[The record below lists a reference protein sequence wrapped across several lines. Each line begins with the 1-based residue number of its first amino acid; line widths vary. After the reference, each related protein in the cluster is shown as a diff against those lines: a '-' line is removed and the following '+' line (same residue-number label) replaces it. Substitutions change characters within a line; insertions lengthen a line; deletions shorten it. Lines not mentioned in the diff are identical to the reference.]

1 MRIYVLLTAMLLATC
16 NMLAQQT
23 INIDEK
29 VTNEATLAL
38 RTGSVHFKTPGDIMN
53 TARSKGARISP
64 DGYRWIDRISNMP
77 SHYRDF
83 YNTYKALI
91 DDVINNER
99 GNWTTDY
106 TKATKL
112 SNGSYGVKIYTYS
125 GDVTLRYDSSQ
136 DINQQINDKVQPII
150 ADNWDDASCFMN
162 FVCMSLSYDIPEAFW
177 IDSTFKWTSEAG
189 MSASMSGSNITAHYE
204 QSIYL
209 ILQSGSFDI
218 RRTDLASETK
228 IKTEAKNFRNAIT
241 DILGTVSDKS
251 TRYETLLGLN
261 NWLTSHNH
269 YNTNINTA
277 SSLAWSPL
285 SSLCGLQSRNAPV
298 CEGYARAFM
307 ALCNKL
313 DIPCVLSTGDAKES
327 RSSRGEAHMWNEVQ
341 MDNNLWYA
349 VDVTWNDPLDSQG
362 RNISGKENS
371 KWFLLGS
378 DDVVSTNWT
387 FSQSHP
393 KSIPW
398 PVEDK
403 YLAIWDY
410 DISSLITHT
419 HYDTPTS
426 ITQHPSTITQH
437 PSTPI
442 FTLDG
447 RQLNAETNSLPKGIY
462 IVNGKKRVNYR

>member
-29 VTNEATLAL
+29 VTNEATLDL

-83 YNTYKALI
+83 YNTYKAQI
-91 DDVINNER
+91 DDVINNGR

-106 TKATKL
+106 KKATML
-112 SNGSYGVKIYTYS
+112 SNGSYGVKIHTYS

-189 MSASMSGSNITAHYE
+189 MSASISGSNITVSYE

-228 IKTEAKNFRNAIT
+228 IKTEAKNFKNAIT